1 MKKRVILGSVA
12 GVMLLTLTGCGGG
25 KELTCTMENSEDGMS
40 QITEMRVSF
49 KNDTATSFTATSTFE
64 MGEEYSGYLDEFE
77 DFLKDSMTSEF
88 EDAGVDTDF
97 QRDGNKF
104 ILTMGADFSEMT
116 EDQKAALGFD
126 ESDDNSYDT
135 IKASLED
142 SGYTCK

>member
-1 MKKRVILGSVA
+1 MKKRVILGSIA

-25 KELTCTMENSEDGMS
+25 KTLTCTMENSEDGMS

-49 KNDTATSFTATSTFE
+49 KNDTATSFKTTSTFE

-77 DFLKDSMTSEF
+77 DYLKDSMTSEF
-88 EDAGVDTDF
+88 EDAGVDIDF

-116 EDQKAALGFD
+116 DEEKADLGFD

-135 IKASLED
+135 IKSSLED